1 MLLDAC
7 FSFFS
12 AHATAVHPCHA
23 PGAQM
28 SRALWMALAENYA
41 RFRAESLRKQQ
52 EWAEQSLQQTA
63 DDKKRRYI
71 LALRHELR
79 YRQKN
84 LGKPL
89 TFQSRLRPQRKKPY
103 HARARSPSARVESTR
118 AKIVNADLFDE
129 PVRIVEPPQA
139 KRKKMTA
146 QLPSGPA
153 IVYMLHDAD
162 IAEDIAVMVRQ
173 RRMPAPYRARMDSP

>member
-63 DDKKRRYI
+63 DVCPVAPSCV
-71 LALRHELR
+71 LLL
-79 YRQKN
+79 
-84 LGKPL
+84 
-89 TFQSRLRPQRKKPY
+89 QR
-103 HARARSPSARVESTR
+103 SNSS
-118 AKIVNADLFDE
+118 
-129 PVRIVEPPQA
+129 
-139 KRKKMTA
+139 
-146 QLPSGPA
+146 SC
-153 IVYMLHDAD
+153 
-162 IAEDIAVMVRQ
+162 
-173 RRMPAPYRARMDSP
+173 

>member
-89 TFQSRLRPQRKKPY
+89 TFQCESINESSSAFFCWREVLFENVHLRFNSVFVLFSLSK
-103 HARARSPSARVESTR
+103 RA
-118 AKIVNADLFDE
+118 
-129 PVRIVEPPQA
+129 
-139 KRKKMTA
+139 
-146 QLPSGPA
+146 
-153 IVYMLHDAD
+153 
-162 IAEDIAVMVRQ
+162 
-173 RRMPAPYRARMDSP
+173 